1 VRANRIRPVGRAVL
15 VFAGPYSGFGV
26 GIVIR
31 IGFVPDQCYNLME
44 KAEFLKDS
52 QLKPLTMLYEFC
64 VL

>member
-1 VRANRIRPVGRAVL
+1 
-15 VFAGPYSGFGV
+15 V